1 MWGRSEAKGA
11 SLIIEKRKTVEE
23 KEEVSSDEE
32 LEEAYANLEVNFDES
47 ETEEEE
53 EQEVPQASAAIIAN
67 NDVNQIYASQSSLNF
82 PNTTTEGAF
91 ASKDKVPRKGLS
103 LQIMDPEAD
112 FANSVDVPELEM
124 YSPDILDAEEDDY
137 EPQPTLEEVTVS
149 QGKSFLLDFEPLL
162 VQGGGGHVDEAV
174 VEEEEEEV
182 DIDLTDPALEAAATK
197 IQSVF
202 KGFRARKSMQ
212 QKSLQM

>member
-53 EQEVPQASAAIIAN
+53 EEQEVPQASAAIIAN

-82 PNTTTEGAF
+82 PNTTTENMF
-91 ASKDKVPRKGLS
+91 ASKVPRKGLS
-103 LQIMDPEAD
+103 LQILDPEAE

-174 VEEEEEEV
+174 VEEEEEEEV

>member
-1 MWGRSEAKGA
+1 M
-11 SLIIEKRKTVEE
+11 
-23 KEEVSSDEE
+23 SSDEE

-53 EQEVPQASAAIIAN
+53 EEEVPQASATIITN

-82 PNTTTEGAF
+82 PNTTTENMF
-91 ASKDKVPRKGLS
+91 ASKVPRKGLS
-103 LQIMDPEAD
+103 LQILDPEAD

-174 VEEEEEEV
+174 VNEEEEEEEEEV

>member
-1 MWGRSEAKGA
+1 M
-11 SLIIEKRKTVEE
+11 
-23 KEEVSSDEE
+23 SSDEE

-53 EQEVPQASAAIIAN
+53 EQEVPQVSAAIITN

-82 PNTTTEGAF
+82 PNTTTENMF
-91 ASKDKVPRKGLS
+91 ASKVPRKGLS
-103 LQIMDPEAD
+103 LQILDPEAD

-174 VEEEEEEV
+174 INEEEV

>member
-1 MWGRSEAKGA
+1 MHV
-11 SLIIEKRKTVEE
+11 L
-23 KEEVSSDEE
+23 
-32 LEEAYANLEVNFDES
+32 
-47 ETEEEE
+47 
-53 EQEVPQASAAIIAN
+53 
-67 NDVNQIYASQSSLNF
+67 
-82 PNTTTEGAF
+82 
-91 ASKDKVPRKGLS
+91 
-103 LQIMDPEAD
+103 DPEAD

-174 VEEEEEEV
+174 VNEEEEEEEEEV

>member
-1 MWGRSEAKGA
+1 MSEAKGA

-53 EQEVPQASAAIIAN
+53 EQEVPQVSAAIITN

-82 PNTTTEGAF
+82 PNTTTENMF
-91 ASKDKVPRKGLS
+91 ASKVPRKGLS
-103 LQIMDPEAD
+103 LQIIDPEAD

-174 VEEEEEEV
+174 INEEEV

>member
-1 MWGRSEAKGA
+1 M
-11 SLIIEKRKTVEE
+11 
-23 KEEVSSDEE
+23 SSDEE

-53 EQEVPQASAAIIAN
+53 EEQEVAQASAAIIAN

-103 LQIMDPEAD
+103 LHIIDPEAD

-174 VEEEEEEV
+174 VEEEEEEEEEEV